1 MFNLLIVE
9 DDFVQAQ
16 HLINCICKSLSNIR
30 LYNIISTAQEC
41 INILKEEPDIDIIIL
56 DLSLPDMSGKFI
68 IEYIEKNNIEK
79 YKNSLIIHSGYIDLI
94 TQVRLSKYVFSYI
107 FKGSSSDML
116 ISEVKRL
123 TLEKKFVENDSNI
136 RKRTNQLL
144 YNLHFNFNHLGTK
157 YLSDCIC
164 KAFISP
170 DKYNIVLQTD
180 LYPDI
185 AKKYNKSPHNIKSN
199 IIKSLNSMYYEC
211 DENVLKNF
219 LHKDSVS
226 SAPTVKDFIIAAIEN
241 LS

>member
-144 YNLHFNFNHLGTK
+144 YRVYRKLCVKFKNK
-157 YLSDCIC
+157 PSY
-164 KAFISP
+164 
-170 DKYNIVLQTD
+170 DK
-180 LYPDI
+180 
-185 AKKYNKSPHNIKSN
+185 IKMS
-199 IIKSLNSMYYEC
+199 
-211 DENVLKNF
+211 
-219 LHKDSVS
+219 
-226 SAPTVKDFIIAAIEN
+226 
-241 LS
+241 